1 VRWPITLI
9 VVLVDETGLQR
20 FEPAAYDEYADRR

>member
-1 VRWPITLI
+1 LPITLI

-20 FEPAAYDEYADRR
+20 FEGADVDCAELDDE